1 MKKWKV
7 KTRDRNYRTFVLSI
21 YYFTIIVVYHII
33 KAFLLSYTLVS
44 SYTSIDVTLTSGNKY
59 QCQYYYNYMNYLYS
73 WWSSVNKSRQHNGI
87 TWYKYVFVYFVCN
100 IMKCLLI
107 TTTISNLNDS
117 CYQQCSCH
125 LCTMSTFTTYQ
136 ECD

>member
-7 KTRDRNYRTFVLSI
+7 HRQKLQIFILST
-21 YYFTIIVVYHII
+21 YYFTITVVFHII
-33 KAFLLSYTLVS
+33 KVFLPCTLVT
-44 SYTSIDVTLTSGNKY
+44 SYNSIDVTLTSGNKY

-73 WWSSVNKSRQHNGI
+73 WWSSVNKSRQHNGT
-87 TWYKYVFVYFVCN
+87 TWYKYVFVYFVCT